1 MNANRVNHVDS
12 VLVGN
17 MPLQLCAA
25 FEVLPKNQ
33 SWASKRGDYSLY
45 PAINM
50 AETQN
55 VST

>member
-1 MNANRVNHVDS
+1 M
-12 VLVGN
+12 LVGN
-17 MPLQLCAA
+17 MPLQLYAA
-25 FEVLPKNQ
+25 FDVLPKNQ